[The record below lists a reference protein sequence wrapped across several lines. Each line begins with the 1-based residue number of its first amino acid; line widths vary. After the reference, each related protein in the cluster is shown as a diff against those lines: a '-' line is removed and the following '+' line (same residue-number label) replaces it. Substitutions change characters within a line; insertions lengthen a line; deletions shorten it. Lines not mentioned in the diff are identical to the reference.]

1 MLYFKRE
8 YFLREQSMATFL
20 LMICIVIALVATSI
34 IVIKIQKK
42 QRFLKRQ
49 KKVVE
54 SEAASSQMATH
65 TNRAPQV
72 DRVIEV
78 DAYEQV
84 LFDDVA
90 TLFLDQAILLTAEED
105 ATLLQSTLLVNMPA
119 KTQTQI
125 RKMALNEWSIFWS
138 FYHQSLEYYVSRY
151 GVFYSHI
158 DPSAHEHKKS
168 HSTCD

>member
-42 QRFLKRQ
+42 QRFLNRQ

-54 SEAASSQMATH
+54 SEAASSQMTTH

-72 DRVIEV
+72 ERVIEV
-78 DAYEQV
+78 DAYEQE

-90 TLFLDQAILLTAEED
+90 TLFLDQAILLTAD
-105 ATLLQSTLLVNMPA
+105 AKYLIGQNACENPDANSQNGF
-119 KTQTQI
+119 K
-125 RKMALNEWSIFWS
+125 
-138 FYHQSLEYYVSRY
+138 
-151 GVFYSHI
+151 
-158 DPSAHEHKKS
+158 
-168 HSTCD
+168 